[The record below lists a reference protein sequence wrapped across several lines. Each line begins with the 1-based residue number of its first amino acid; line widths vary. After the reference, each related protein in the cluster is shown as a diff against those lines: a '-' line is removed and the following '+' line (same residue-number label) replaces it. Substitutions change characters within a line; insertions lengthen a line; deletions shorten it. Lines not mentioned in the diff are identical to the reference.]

1 MQCTVINTL
10 EKYISQAQ
18 TGKMKKLTTSI
29 KIYLRYKTQAYEVLK
44 SYVPTK
50 VFLLPV
56 LIFLTLPQF
65 LHHTV
70 FASFFFKATAS
81 NVFFGTARAVRHPLE
96 IFQGGTKK

>member
-29 KIYLRYKTQAYEVLK
+29 KIYLRYKHNPPYEVLK

-50 VFLLPV
+50 VFLQPV
-56 LIFLTLPQF
+56 LILLTLPQF

-70 FASFFFKATAS
+70 VASFFFKATTS
-81 NVFFGTARAVRHPLE
+81 NVFFGTARAVRH
-96 IFQGGTKK
+96 

>member
-1 MQCTVINTL
+1 MQCTIINTL

-18 TGKMKKLTTSI
+18 TGKNEEINYINKNI
-29 KIYLRYKTQAYEVLK
+29 PEIQTQAYEVLK

-50 VFLLPV
+50 VFLQPV

-70 FASFFFKATAS
+70 VASFFFKATTS
-81 NVFFGTARAVRHPLE
+81 NVFFGTARAVRH
-96 IFQGGTKK
+96 